1 MLQSLPAGGFE
12 RFCQRLLRESGFQEV
27 AITGRSGDGWRCLF
41 AEPST
46 TRESLLTGWRLEHRL
61 GLRPAMRVVGGPFVV
76 IGITR

>member
-1 MLQSLPAGGFE
+1 M
-12 RFCQRLLRESGFQEV
+12 
-27 AITGRSGDGWRCLF
+27 GRSGDGWRCLF